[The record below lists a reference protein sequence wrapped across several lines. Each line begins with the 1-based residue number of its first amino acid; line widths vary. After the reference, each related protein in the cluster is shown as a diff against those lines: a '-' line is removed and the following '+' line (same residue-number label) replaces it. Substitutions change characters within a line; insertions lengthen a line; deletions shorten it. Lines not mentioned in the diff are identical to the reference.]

1 MFFCSVGIFCRHFAT
16 NMFDGVI
23 MKGQRENVSASA
35 MVQPFAGSQQQPVTL
50 VHPGL
55 DQGFCQY
62 CRY

>member
-1 MFFCSVGIFCRHFAT
+1 
-16 NMFDGVI
+16 MFDGVI